1 MKNIQLPLLIV
12 AFCSASILHS
22 CNEPPKVLESISKS
36 DLNETVSYLSSKELS
51 GRLPGTEGYNKAAD
65 FVAGKFKKYNLQ
77 PLSGTSYFQNVD
89 IEFNEILE
97 CNTAIETPSEEWK
110 KLKLGSD
117 YVCRGFSGSGDIEAE
132 VAFVGY
138 GLSRPDIGYDD
149 YANVDVEG
157 KIVLMFKYDPRWK
170 MDEEGWGPASLRRKV
185 QHAAEHGAKGVVYL
199 SFPNDR
205 NPQKPIGSIMHG
217 PGKQYQD
224 IPQIHLD
231 LSIAEQLFE
240 GSGKQLADLQTAI
253 DENKTPA
260 SVLLDKKMKIQ
271 VKADYKPKAVC
282 KNVVGILPGTD
293 PELKDEYVILG
304 AHLDHVG
311 RQSEEFYFPGANDN
325 ASGVASLLEVAEA
338 FSLEHAKRSI
348 VFIAFT
354 SEESGL
360 VGSQA
365 FVDREEIPV
374 EKITSMLNMDCV
386 AHGDSIVIG
395 SGKSYPKLYR
405 IAREQDSLMNNMV
418 IDRTWR
424 GGGAD
429 AEAFH
434 QAGIPTLYFATQNS
448 YTYLHLPGD
457 KTETLNPT
465 LHEQLTKV
473 VYATAK
479 EVANGNYMKE
489 DAQQ

>member
-1 MKNIQLPLLIV
+1 MKNIPFPFIIATFLTAGV
-12 AFCSASILHS
+12 FFS
-22 CNEPPKVLESISKS
+22 CNESPTPIESITKA
-36 DLNETVSYLSSKELS
+36 DLNETVRYLSSKELS
-51 GRLPGTEGYNKAAD
+51 GRLPGTEGFNKAAD
-65 FVAGKFKKYNLQ
+65 FVAQKFKNYGLQ
-77 PLSGTSYFQNVD
+77 PLANDSYFQDVD
-89 IEFNEILE
+89 IEFNEIL
-97 CNTAIETPSEEWK
+97 NSTASIETSSGDWK
-110 KLKLGSD
+110 ELELGPDFVS
-117 YVCRGFSGSGDIEAE
+117 RGFSGSGDLEAE

-149 YANVDVEG
+149 YANIDVNG

-170 MDEEGWGPASLRRKV
+170 KDKKGWGPASLRRKV
-185 QHAAEHGAKGVVYL
+185 KKAAEHGALGVVYL

-217 PGKQYQD
+217 PGKQYPD
-224 IPQIHLD
+224 IPQIHISLAVA
-231 LSIAEQLFE
+231 SQLFE
-240 GSGKQLADLQTAI
+240 GTGKELAELQTAI
-253 DENKTPA
+253 DENKQPA
-260 SVLLDKKMKIQ
+260 SMALDKKMKIQ
-271 VKADYKPKAVC
+271 VNADYKPKAVC

-293 PELKDEYVILG
+293 PELKDEYIVLG

-311 RQSEEFYFPGANDN
+311 RQSEDFYFPGANDN
-325 ASGVASLLEVAEA
+325 ASGIASLLEVAEA
-338 FSLEHAKRSI
+338 FSLEPAKRSI

-365 FVDREEIPV
+365 FVDKEEIPV
-374 EKITSMLNMDCV
+374 EDITAMLNMDCV

-395 SGKSYPKLYR
+395 SGKSYPNLYK
-405 IAREQDSLMNNMV
+405 IAREQDILMNSMV

-457 KTETLNPT
+457 KVETLNSA
-465 LHEQLTKV
+465 LHENLTKV
-473 VYATAK
+473 VYATAR
-479 EVANGNYMKE
+479 EVANGSYSKE
-489 DAQQ
+489 TAQ